1 MMKPICFAIMPFGK
15 KKVNGEEVD
24 FDNIYN
30 KILKPA
36 IEKAEMIPIR
46 EDEELSG
53 GIIHKTMIEKI
64 IFSDFVLVDTSMEN
78 VNVFYE
84 LGIRHMASKNNTL
97 LISFNNKMNVFDISP
112 VRYYFYDKNDINEIG
127 KIAKKISEIHNKEVK
142 TSPIY
147 DFFDFEID
155 KTKYKDKIESFKE
168 KSKKIN
174 ELEEELLI
182 AKAKKDI
189 QKLEELEDKVIFD
202 NNLSVKLYI
211 TYRDLKKYE
220 KMLNFYE
227 KLKNELKENK
237 FILQQYAFALNR
249 LGRREESEITLKKII
264 EKFGEDSETMGILG
278 RIYKD
283 LWEEKN
289 NNSYLKKAIDV
300 YKKGFEADLNDY
312 YPGINLLTLA
322 LYDGNKEILDKY
334 LPIVEVAVEKSFK
347 NKKDYWGVATKLEV
361 AFIKQDCKLAKK
373 MLEEIIFCD
382 KEKWMLET
390 TLKNLTFLM
399 DKIDNQCLEN
409 IKNEL
414 ENLIKGFER

>member
-1 MMKPICFAIMPFGK
+1 MKPICFAIMPFGK
-15 KKVNGEEVD
+15 KKVNGEEVN

-36 IEKAEMIPIR
+36 IEKAGMIPIR

-64 IFSDFVLVDTSMEN
+64 IFSDFVLVDISMEN
-78 VNVFYE
+78 INVFYE

-112 VRYYFYDKNDINEIG
+112 VRYYFYDKNDINEID

-211 TYRDLKKYE
+211 IYRDLKEYE
-220 KMLNFYE
+220 KMLNLYK

-249 LGRREESEITLKKII
+249 LGRKEEAEITLKKII

-361 AFIKQDCKLAKK
+361 AFIKQDCKLAKE

>member
-1 MMKPICFAIMPFGK
+1 MKPICFAIMPFGK